1 MSSGRAIP
9 YKREGGSV
17 TVAPACSPETGGLWT
32 GHSQNGLSYRCK
44 SCVFLRASPS
54 RNGRSENMEQT
65 RRDGRFSLSKSIGVI
80 CAPNTSAVPT
90 GNRREKIAELARKGR
105 TPKELAEEFELTQTI
120 TVGWLKQAD

>member
-1 MSSGRAIP
+1 
-9 YKREGGSV
+9 
-17 TVAPACSPETGGLWT
+17 
-32 GHSQNGLSYRCK
+32 
-44 SCVFLRASPS
+44 
-54 RNGRSENMEQT
+54 MEQT